1 MIMHPP
7 CRRVLTLLTALVLC
21 FRCAGAQDSRGPDAH
36 TRTPPT
42 DPRALVQR
50 AVQTEL
56 KLDREDQ
63 SRWRYRDEERD
74 KHLTSIVV
82 QTDAGAVKRLVARNG
97 HLLSADD
104 VAAEN
109 DRLTLYIHDTAKLA
123 KQKRDS
129 ESDDRSAAK
138 LIAMLPDAFVWTP
151 ESESPDTTVL
161 HFEPNPRF
169 APPDMEARVLSTM
182 RGELA
187 IDRRQFR
194 IRTIRGTLTSDV
206 MIGFGILGRL
216 RQGGSFQVERREV
229 APGLWQI
236 TETHVHI
243 EGKALMFKN
252 IDQQQD
258 EVQTDFQQVPG
269 KTSLEQAVAM
279 SRPGPDFVP

>member
-1 MIMHPP
+1 MHPFS
-7 CRRVLTLLTALVLC
+7 RRGLALLTLLLLC
-21 FRCAGAQDSRGPDAH
+21 LRVARTQDSRVQDAPAQDSR
-36 TRTPPT
+36 
-42 DPRALVQR
+42 ALVQQ

-56 KLDREDQ
+56 RLDREDR
-63 SRWRYRDEERD
+63 SRWRYRDDERD

-82 QTDAGAVKRLVARNG
+82 QTDAGSVKRLVARNG
-97 HLLSADD
+97 HLISGEEA
-104 VAAEN
+104 AAEN

-138 LIAMLPDAFVWTP
+138 LITMLPDASLWTP
-151 ESESPDTTVL
+151 QSETPETTVL

-169 APPDMEARVLSTM
+169 SPPDMEARVLGTM
-182 RGELA
+182 RGELG
-187 IDRRQFR
+187 IDRRQLR

-243 EGKALMFKN
+243 EGKALIFKN
-252 IDQQQD
+252 IGQQQD

-269 KTSLEQAVAM
+269 KTTLEQAAVM
-279 SRPGPDFVP
+279 SRPVPDFAP